1 MAKALLGYRTAPDR
15 RLMLEAV
22 ELRRRVRD
30 LERLV
35 ARLELARGKDR
46 HFSRRRHGVTPV

>member
-1 MAKALLGYRTAPDR
+1 MAKALLGYRVATDR

-35 ARLELARGKDR
+35 ARSSWTTTGCGRI
-46 HFSRRRHGVTPV
+46 